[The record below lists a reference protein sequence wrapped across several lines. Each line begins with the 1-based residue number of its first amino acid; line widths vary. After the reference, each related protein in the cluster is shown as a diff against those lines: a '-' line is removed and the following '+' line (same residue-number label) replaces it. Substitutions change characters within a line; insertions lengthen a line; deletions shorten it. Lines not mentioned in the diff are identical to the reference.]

1 MDSFLIGYDLNK
13 AGQDYDTLIEKIK
26 DLGTWWHC
34 LDSTW
39 IIKSNYTV
47 VDIRNY
53 LRQFIDG
60 NDEILVVKLT
70 GDAAWYGFSAEG
82 SNWLKKNL

>member
-1 MDSFLIGYDLNK
+1 MKTFLIGYDLNQ
-13 AGQDYDTLIEKIK
+13 AGQDYNTLIEKIK

-39 IIKSNYTV
+39 IIKSNSTA
-47 VDIRNY
+47 VDIRDH

-82 SNWLKKNL
+82 SNWLKQNL

>member
-1 MDSFLIGYDLNK
+1 METYLIGYDLNK